1 MIMDELSKLV
11 LRKITAAYF
20 ATLMLSV
27 GLAASWNID
36 VHSYSNG
43 IIYVLSST
51 LIFGMYAGIGC
62 LFYGTPISLFIEAAA
77 RWLNKRLRLG
87 IKRGQ
92 NDTSDAGA
100 SHTVDRLAGSIFYI
114 ALHGIFGLVPGLLF
128 MIPLFVWCGAVTAVL
143 YALGDR
149 WARYRLAKN
158 QSIKSIWL
166 LPLAFA
172 LFVSLWIELFMF

>member
-1 MIMDELSKLV
+1 MILDALSNLV
-11 LRKITAAYF
+11 LRKMTAAYF

-27 GLAASWNID
+27 ALAAVWHID

-51 LIFGMYAGIGC
+51 LVFGMYAGVGC
-62 LFYGTPISLFIEAAA
+62 LFYGTPISLCIEAAE
-77 RWLNKRLRLG
+77 RWLSKRIRLG
-87 IKRGQ
+87 IELGQ
-92 NDTSDAGA
+92 NDTPDAGA
-100 SHTVDRLAGSIFYI
+100 SHKVVRLAGSIFYV
-114 ALHGIFGLVPGLLF
+114 ALHGVFGLVPGLLF

-158 QSIKSIWL
+158 QSIKRIWL
-166 LPLAFA
+166 LPLASA
-172 LFVSLWIELFMF
+172 LVVSIWIDWFMF